1 MNLSDLKISANNMIV
16 FTDSLATSLLS
27 FKLTIN
33 DSTIAPS
40 TNDLIIYVDT
50 SEEVT
55 EARKNYVFNLNE
67 VLSNNDTFIMEPVI
81 HNKNIELK
89 AYVKKTSDEVEELE
103 YQNIMLFEG
112 TNYIYTNYENATIDI
127 IYPKNT
133 DLVKYYLNNILYS
146 LNSENKVL
154 SLDDI
159 YFKDAFTESNGSIN
173 ANFNNLSINCLSS
186 NNNKFNLDSDGN
198 LTVNSLTTTTSS
210 SNTNFDEIYPV
221 GSIYLSVNATNP
233 SNLFGGTWEQIKDKF
248 LLACGDTY
256 ANGTTGGE
264 ATHTLTVNEMP
275 SHNHTANASSSGA
288 HTHTASTSS
297 AGAHTH
303 TIRYH
308 NFNGLAVGQGYLLLR
323 RNDPDDGYLGTDS
336 DAAMSAGAHTHT
348 VTVNSAGAHTH
359 TVTVNNTGASQSHNN
374 MPPYLSIYIW
384 KRTA

>member
-1 MNLSDLKISANNMIV
+1 MNLNDLKISANNRIV
-16 FTDSLATSLLS
+16 LTDALATSLLS

-50 SEEVT
+50 SEEGT
-55 EARKNYVFNLNE
+55 EARKTYVFNLNE
-67 VLSNNDTFIMEPVI
+67 GLSNTDTFIMEPVI
-81 HNKNIELK
+81 HDKRVELK
-89 AYVKKTSDEVEELE
+89 AYVKRASNEIEELE

-133 DLVKYYLNNILYS
+133 ELVKYYLNNVLYS
-146 LNSENKVL
+146 INNENKVL

-159 YFKDAFTESNGSIN
+159 YFKNAFTESDNMIN

-198 LTVNSLTTTTSS
+198 LTVNSLTTTISS
-210 SNTNFDEIYPV
+210 STTNFDEIYPV

-256 ANGTTGGE
+256 VNGTTGGE
-264 ATHTLTVNEMP
+264 ETHTLTTNEMP
-275 SHNHTANASSSGA
+275 SHNHTASSSNSGS
-288 HTHTASTSS
+288 HSHSASTSNS
-297 AGAHTH
+297 GAHTH

-323 RNDPDDGYLGTDS
+323 RNDPSDGYLGTDN
-336 DAAMSAGAHTHT
+336 DAAMSSGAHTHT
-348 VTVNSAGAHTH
+348 VSVTNNGAHTH
-359 TVTVNNTGASQSHNN
+359 NVTVNNTGASQAHNN